1 MKRSLLAT
9 VKIFYISVVLIF
21 LIYLLAIFTSLSFN
35 KTIHYSSVGL
45 TVLAIIILSGAF
57 VSGDRQRCNYYSNPV
72 NTTKSIF
79 YSWKILIFALPFY
92 LVLLVD
98 YLS

>member
-45 TVLAIIILSGAF
+45 TVLAIILSGAF

-92 LVLLVD
+92 LVLLFD

>member
-9 VKIFYISVVLIF
+9 VKIFYISVILIF

-45 TVLAIIILSGAF
+45 TVLAIILSGAF

>member
-9 VKIFYISVVLIF
+9 VKIFYISIVLIF

-45 TVLAIIILSGAF
+45 TVLAIILSGAF

>member
-45 TVLAIIILSGAF
+45 TVLAIILSGAF

-72 NTTKSIF
+72 NATKSIF

>member
-45 TVLAIIILSGAF
+45 TVLAIILSGAF
-57 VSGDRQRCNYYSNPV
+57 VSGDRQRGNYYSNPV
-72 NTTKSIF
+72 NTTKSIS

>member
-1 MKRSLLAT
+1 MKRNLLAT
-9 VKIFYISVVLIF
+9 VKILCISIVLIF
-21 LIYLLAIFTSLSFN
+21 LIYLLTIFTSLSFN
-35 KTIHYSSVGL
+35 KTIHYFSVGL
-45 TVLAIIILSGAF
+45 TVLAIILSGAF
-57 VSGDRQRCNYYSNPV
+57 VSGDRQRGNYYSNLA
-72 NTTKSIF
+72 NTTKSIS

>member
-35 KTIHYSSVGL
+35 KTIHCSSVGL
-45 TVLAIIILSGAF
+45 TVLAIILSGAF

>member
-21 LIYLLAIFTSLSFN
+21 LIYLLAIFTRLSFN

-45 TVLAIIILSGAF
+45 TVLAIILSGAF

>member
-45 TVLAIIILSGAF
+45 TVLAIILSGAF

>member
-21 LIYLLAIFTSLSFN
+21 LIYLLAIFTSLNFN

-45 TVLAIIILSGAF
+45 TVLAIILSGAF

-92 LVLLVD
+92 LVLLFD